1 MKPDR
6 AYAIA
11 NSMEDRGE
19 LKKGGKHAVEEGELE
34 EISARA
40 AGAVE
45 GHSAPIH
52 NKEED
57 DLIEKIINYLINK

>member
-1 MKPDR
+1 MDPKQ
-6 AYAIA
+6 AAAIA
-11 NSMEDRGE
+11 YSMEDRGE
-19 LKKGGKHAVEEGELE
+19 LE
-34 EISARA
+34 EISAMA